1 MNGMPF
7 FLPEKKFFSKKM
19 QLEEIKKF
27 QKKIFL
33 FYRRQGRVLPWRKT
47 TDSYKILVAEIML
60 QQTQVERVIPF
71 YERWLARWGTVE
83 ELAKATLKDVL
94 SQWMGLG
101 YNNRAKR
108 LLETAKKI
116 TAEHAGDVLAACQ
129 DYKNLP
135 GVGEYTSKAV
145 RIFAANENLAAVDT
159 NIRRILID
167 EFSLVNPSMAEIREL
182 ARCCLPTGRSR
193 DWHNALMDYGALF
206 LTAAKSGIKPVSRQS
221 PFSGSVRQ
229 LRAQILRALLKKGKI
244 SLKDYENDERFP
256 KALNGLEKEGLCR
269 VEGQYLLIP

>member
-1 MNGMPF
+1 M
-7 FLPEKKFFSKKM
+7 SS
-19 QLEEIKKF
+19 EIIRKF
-27 QKKIFL
+27 QEKIFL
-33 FYRRQGRVLPWRKT
+33 FYRRQGRFLPWRET
-47 TDSYKILVAEIML
+47 TDPYRVLVSEIML

-71 YERWLARWGTVE
+71 YECWLARWGTVE
-83 ELAKATLKDVL
+83 ELAGATLKEVL

-108 LLETAKKI
+108 LLETAGKI
-116 TAEHAGDVLAACQ
+116 TFYYAGDVLAACQ

-167 EFSLVNPSMAEIREL
+167 EFALVNPSMAEIRRL
-182 ARCCLPTGRSR
+182 AERCLPAGRSR

-206 LTAAKSGIKPVSRQS
+206 LTAAKSGIRPASRQS

-229 LRAQILRALLKKGKI
+229 LRAEILRELLKKGKI
-244 SLKDYENDERFP
+244 SLKTYENDERFS

-269 VEGQYLLIP
+269 IEGQYLLIP